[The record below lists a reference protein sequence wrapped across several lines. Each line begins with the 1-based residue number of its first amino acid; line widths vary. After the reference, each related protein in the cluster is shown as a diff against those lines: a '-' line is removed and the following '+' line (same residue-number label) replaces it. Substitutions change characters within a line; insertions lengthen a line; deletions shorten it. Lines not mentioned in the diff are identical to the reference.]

1 MNIMKNSTE
10 GIHPFQEA
18 LWDRLLIG
26 GFTRGEMMG
35 VNGVARQL
43 GKSQLNYYYGKL
55 RNKNLCEEI
64 LLPMKPAP
72 KYKFSRAKWYI
83 ADLWN
88 SDHKM
93 KEVREWCVCQFG
105 PQDRNPD
112 AWSRWTNNSNSLFR
126 LRDEKDYIWF
136 CLRWS

>member
-10 GIHPFQEA
+10 GINPFQQDI
-18 LWDRLLIG
+18 WDRLLIG
-26 GFTRGEMMG
+26 GF
-35 VNGVARQL
+35 NSIDRQL
-43 GKSQLNYYYGKL
+43 GKSQLNYYYGK
-55 RNKNLCEEI
+55 NLCKEI

-126 LRDEKDYIWF
+126 FRDEKDYIWF
-136 CLRWS
+136 CLRWA

>member
-1 MNIMKNSTE
+1 MKNSTE
-10 GIHPFQEA
+10 GINPFQQDI
-18 LWDRLLIG
+18 WDRLLIG
-26 GFTRGEMMG
+26 GF
-35 VNGVARQL
+35 NSIDRQL
-43 GKSQLNYYYGKL
+43 GKSQLNYYYGK
-55 RNKNLCEEI
+55 NLCKEI

-126 LRDEKDYIWF
+126 FRDEKDYIWF
-136 CLRWS
+136 CLRWA